1 MKYRLDPQP
10 LEWLDRSR
18 SVSFRFEGETFTG
31 FAGDSFSS
39 ALLASGQQLL
49 GRSFKYH
56 RPRSVL
62 SMANHDVNALFQS
75 AEEPNIRGDVTPVA
89 EGVEL
94 RACNVNGTLANDRDR
109 YIGLLSRFLPV
120 GFYYKAFHKPRRF
133 FPFWER
139 LIREKAGL
147 GTIDTRWSARRK
159 PKQYGFC
166 DLLVI
171 GAGGPAASRPP

>member
-31 FAGDSFSS
+31 FGGDSYSS

-75 AEEPNIRGDVTPVA
+75 AEEPNIRGDVTPLA

-94 RACNVNGTLANDRDR
+94 RACNVNGTLANDRDS
-109 YIGLLSRFLPV
+109 YIGLLLP
-120 GFYYKAFHKPRRF
+120 
-133 FPFWER
+133 FP
-139 LIREKAGL
+139 
-147 GTIDTRWSARRK
+147 
-159 PKQYGFC
+159 
-166 DLLVI
+166 
-171 GAGGPAASRPP
+171 AGGFLLQGVPQATPILPLLGAVDPRKGRAGHHRYPLERPPQAQAVWFL